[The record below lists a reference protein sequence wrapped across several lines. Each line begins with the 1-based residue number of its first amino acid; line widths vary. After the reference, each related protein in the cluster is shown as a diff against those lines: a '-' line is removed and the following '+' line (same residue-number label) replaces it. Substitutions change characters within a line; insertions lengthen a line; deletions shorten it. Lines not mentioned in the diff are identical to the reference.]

1 MSLMSSI
8 VASIQYRFKSID
20 TLKGKKTKLLA
31 DNFPNVARELD
42 MSLNDAEV
50 ADLRMLQ
57 QDSGKRLMWKCSACG
72 FGWRTS
78 VMARTILRQGC
89 PDCHQRENPK
99 LGDISPKLVSEWSRA
114 KNDIF
119 INPADVESTSKDRVW
134 WQCGGCS
141 INFQAKVK
149 DRVSGHSNCPECDRG
164 QYNQFRM
171 NQQLLSEFHP
181 SKNGDLT
188 LAKLRPTDR
197 VKVWWLCN
205 TCGFEW
211 QCPVG
216 LRAGTAKSSR
226 SYHCPEC
233 FDSAAKAKKEGGPKK
248 GGAVKKG
255 AKKAATTVS
264 AGDSTFLAAA
274 AGAGVVSANVAGEDP
289 SSTATADEFVG
300 TDWDSML

>member
-1 MSLMSSI
+1 
-8 VASIQYRFKSID
+8 
-20 TLKGKKTKLLA
+20 
-31 DNFPNVARELD
+31 
-42 MSLNDAEV
+42 
-50 ADLRMLQ
+50 
-57 QDSGKRLMWKCSACG
+57 
-72 FGWRTS
+72 
-78 VMARTILRQGC
+78 MARTILRQGC

-248 GGAVKKG
+248 GSAVKKG